1 MASGSDGKGKKE
13 RMAQYGRTLAS
24 RRTTTPYTS
33 NPSSSNF
40 TPF

>member
-13 RMAQYGRTLAS
+13 RMAEWRVTTAS
-24 RRTTTPYTS
+24 RRTTTRYTS

>member
-1 MASGSDGKGKKE
+1 MASGSNGKGKKE
-13 RMAQYGRTLAS
+13 RMAAYGRSQAS

-33 NPSSSNF
+33 NQNSANF